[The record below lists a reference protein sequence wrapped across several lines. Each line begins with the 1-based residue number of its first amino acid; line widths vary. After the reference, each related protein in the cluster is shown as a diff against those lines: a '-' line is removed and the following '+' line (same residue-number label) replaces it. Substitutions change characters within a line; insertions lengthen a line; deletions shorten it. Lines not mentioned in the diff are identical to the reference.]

1 MASTVIPSVSETLPL
16 KPALHALKNSQII
29 RPSRSSTP
37 SSDVAPRRALSA
49 QSINAGSNLYY
60 SRCIEYLQEQH
71 KITLEKLHKEVH
83 DLKQENKKLNF
94 KILLENDGGAM
105 SIVKK
110 HLPKVS
116 NKNAEEELILKEAI
130 KDLQV
135 KLNIANDNSNHLKN
149 TVKNLTKQLSLFKRG
164 AQVPERSTQ
173 SLNSIAQEQAHLKL
187 IQHLRQQNIQQAKE
201 LEEIKLELKISNDK
215 IILQKS
221 FDSNCQLG
229 DAKLNV
235 VEMSNPRQTPRAGVP
250 EPSPEHS
257 NSVSK
262 RPSFTTRKDGFLPP
276 LNIKSA
282 QGMRF
287 RPDGRFKKSKF

>member
-1 MASTVIPSVSETLPL
+1 
-16 KPALHALKNSQII
+16 
-29 RPSRSSTP
+29 
-37 SSDVAPRRALSA
+37 
-49 QSINAGSNLYY
+49 
-60 SRCIEYLQEQH
+60 LQEQH

-94 KILLENDGGAM
+94 KILLENDGGAI

-116 NKNAEEELILKEAI
+116 SKNSEEEIILKEAI

-164 AQVPERSTQ
+164 AQVPERGTTT
-173 SLNSIAQEQAHLKL
+173 SLNSMAQEQAHLKL
-187 IQHLRQQNIQQAKE
+187 IQHLRHQNIQQAKE
-201 LEEIKLELKISNDK
+201 LEELKLELKTSNDQLL
-215 IILQKS
+215 LQKS
-221 FDSNCQLG
+221 FDSSCQLG
-229 DAKLNV
+229 DSKLNV
-235 VEMSNPRQTPRAGVP
+235 VEMPNPRQTPRGVP
-250 EPSPEHS
+250 EPSPES
-257 NSVSK
+257 SKSVSK